1 MTDPHVWNALPI
13 TMRSRDLQLLLGI
26 RPTTVTSWLRQGAIP
41 GYLVH
46 HSWIAFRPE
55 VRAWMESTANW
66 PIPARAPDP
75 DPLDA
80 YGDVLDVGDVS
91 ELLRVSRQ
99 CVTGWLRA
107 GFLGGQID
115 RGRWQVEK
123 TAVQALLLECTNRPG
138 GEAAVSGYSS
148 VGAMPRLKSET

>member
-1 MTDPHVWNALPI
+1 MTDPNVWSALPV
-13 TMRSRDLQLLLGI
+13 TMRSRDLQRLLGI
-26 RPTTVTSWLRQGAIP
+26 RQTTVSLWLRRGVIP

-66 PIPARAPDP
+66 SILARAPEP

-80 YGDVLDVGDVS
+80 YGDVLSVDDVGG
-91 ELLRVSRQ
+91 LLRVSGQ
-99 CVTGWLRA
+99 TITGWLRA
-107 GFLGGQID
+107 GILRGQMD

-123 TAVQALLLECTNRPG
+123 SAVRALLLEGSNRPAG
-138 GEAAVSGYSS
+138 
-148 VGAMPRLKSET
+148 